1 VASSSRN
8 VAPSPELLRLP
19 APVLLAG
26 WDAVARARA
35 LAAFQRTAGN
45 TAVMRYVSSAR
56 PPLAVRP
63 TAGDH
68 RLQRTLNIP
77 EATEGSVSERIKT
90 MEQELAKLKDDLR
103 SELKKG
109 VSGNQNQ
116 IKGMRGRHRGLEH
129 EIHVAKHLE
138 SLGGIAA
145 PSHISV
151 GASKISG
158 GGGEVDLLATL
169 HGGQQYLVEAK
180 ARGVDAPP
188 QQTRKNVELL
198 MEHRGEY
205 GVVWAINESASEVKA
220 FIKYVSK
227 LHTALADV
235 SRQGRFR
242 REHTENE
249 YGLIL
254 FEKVYGAEPNRN
266 EQWYV
271 KRYRQNSGVP
281 FAAPGQIA
289 QATLAK
295 FEMSLPLP
303 AQEKLSKYTNEQI
316 ELIANKTKALVEER
330 RQKPGQEGFGR
341 TKPEIM
347 VPLVFQ
353 AAAKLQLTPDRQ
365 DALDP
370 DSLDDHEA
378 AGLISFYRK
387 ELDDRGI
394 RFFLIKL
401 DYMPEAVDVA

>member
-1 VASSSRN
+1 
-8 VAPSPELLRLP
+8 
-19 APVLLAG
+19 
-26 WDAVARARA
+26 
-35 LAAFQRTAGN
+35 
-45 TAVMRYVSSAR
+45 
-56 PPLAVRP
+56 
-63 TAGDH
+63 
-68 RLQRTLNIP
+68 
-77 EATEGSVSERIKT
+77 
-90 MEQELAKLKDDLR
+90 
-103 SELKKG
+103 

-205 GVVWAINESASEVKA
+205 GLVWAINESASEVKA

-227 LHTALADV
+227 RHTALADV

-242 REHTENE
+242 RKHTENE

-271 KRYRQNSGVP
+271 KRYRHVACSPTSSNVLMAVLNGHQRLERPTRHARGRIGVL
-281 FAAPGQIA
+281 AAVNLRPRC
-289 QATLAK
+289 
-295 FEMSLPLP
+295 
-303 AQEKLSKYTNEQI
+303 
-316 ELIANKTKALVEER
+316 V
-330 RQKPGQEGFGR
+330 
-341 TKPEIM
+341 
-347 VPLVFQ
+347 
-353 AAAKLQLTPDRQ
+353 AARHDRQ
-365 DALDP
+365 L
-370 DSLDDHEA
+370 
-378 AGLISFYRK
+378 G
-387 ELDDRGI
+387 
-394 RFFLIKL
+394 
-401 DYMPEAVDVA
+401 